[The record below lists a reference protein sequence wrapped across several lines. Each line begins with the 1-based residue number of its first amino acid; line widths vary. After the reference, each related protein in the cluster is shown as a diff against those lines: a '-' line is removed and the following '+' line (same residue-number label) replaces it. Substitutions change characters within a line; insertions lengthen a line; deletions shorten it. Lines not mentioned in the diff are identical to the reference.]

1 MKTREEVLQAL
12 EDVFYRG
19 EKGRE
24 EKLFILAEWE
34 KSIRLS
40 EAIRRGKKK

>member
-1 MKTREEVLQAL
+1 MKSREEVLQML
-12 EDVFYRG
+12 DDVFYRG

-34 KSIRLS
+34 KSIRHS
-40 EAIRRGKKK
+40 EAIRQAKKK